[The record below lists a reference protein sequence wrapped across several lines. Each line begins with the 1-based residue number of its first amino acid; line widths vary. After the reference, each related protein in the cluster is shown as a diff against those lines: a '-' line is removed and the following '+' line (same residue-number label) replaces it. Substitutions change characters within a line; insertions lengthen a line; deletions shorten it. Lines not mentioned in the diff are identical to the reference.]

1 MKKVFTIISLVAL
14 FFVATPSQAQTRFG
28 LKGGFNVT
36 NISLSSDVLNSS
48 NRAGFFIGSS
58 VKFTLPI
65 VGLGVD
71 AAALY
76 DQREAK
82 LADATISQKSINIP
96 INARYTFGL
105 GDTAGLYLTAGP
117 QFGINVGDE
126 NFKITNTDN
135 YQLKKTNF
143 SINLGAGVS
152 LLSHLEVG
160 FNYNIALGKT
170 GDFSLNNAKN
180 EYDSKNN
187 AWQISAAYYF

>member
-1 MKKVFTIISLVAL
+1 METV
-14 FFVATPSQAQTRFG
+14 
-28 LKGGFNVT
+28 
-36 NISLSSDVLNSS
+36 
-48 NRAGFFIGSS
+48 
-58 VKFTLPI
+58 
-65 VGLGVD
+65 
-71 AAALY
+71 
-76 DQREAK
+76 
-82 LADATISQKSINIP
+82 
-96 INARYTFGL
+96 
-105 GDTAGLYLTAGP
+105 
-117 QFGINVGDE
+117 GINVGDE

-152 LLSHLEVG
+152 LLGHLEVG